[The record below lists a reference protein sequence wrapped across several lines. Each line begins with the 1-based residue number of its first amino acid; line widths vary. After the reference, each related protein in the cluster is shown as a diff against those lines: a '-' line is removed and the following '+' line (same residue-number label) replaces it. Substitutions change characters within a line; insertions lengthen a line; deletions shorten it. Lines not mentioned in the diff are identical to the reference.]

1 MAQTPCTYRQEGDV
15 IDYTPV
21 SAVLAGS
28 VYVLGN
34 IITIVPHDIAAG
46 QKGVTAL
53 RGVFNVPKDASN
65 VTAGDKLYWDIDGSP
80 VGGTALSGAFTKT
93 EQGLDGTANKLAGVA
108 IEDAGTGVGDVDM
121 FLRSVY
127 GT

>member
-1 MAQTPCTYRQEGDV
+1 MAQTPCTYREEGRE
-15 IDYTPV
+15 IPYTPV
-21 SAVLAGS
+21 SAVLAGT
-28 VYVLGN
+28 VYLMGN
-34 IITIVPHDIAAG
+34 IVTIVPRDIAAG
-46 QKGVTAL
+46 AKGNTAL

-65 VTAGDKLYWDIDGSP
+65 VTAGDKLYWDVDGSP

-93 EQGLDGTANKLAGVA
+93 EQGLDGTPNKLAGVA